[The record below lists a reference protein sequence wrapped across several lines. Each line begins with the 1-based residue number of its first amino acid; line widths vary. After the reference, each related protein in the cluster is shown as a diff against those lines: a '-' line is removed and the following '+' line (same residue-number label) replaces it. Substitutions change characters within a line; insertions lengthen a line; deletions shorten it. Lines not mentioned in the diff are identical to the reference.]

1 MNLQQGIEQAMELF
15 RNGSIDFEG
24 LRHALQQLP
33 PEKREPDPRD
43 DVDRISGMRNLARPL
58 LELGLRRARIEHG
71 DVDVGRAQVLS
82 GVDGR
87 VIETFLGRRTK
98 GAFGSSIANLSDV
111 NGDGTVDGADLG
123 ELLANWTG

>member
-43 DVDRISGMRNLARPL
+43 DDPAYMYVRAELNMSDTTPSVYDLYVAKLVDMEQL
-58 LELGLRRARIEHG
+58 LELEEAVSFDPAAATPPEG
-71 DVDVGRAQVLS
+71 
-82 GVDGR
+82 
-87 VIETFLGRRTK
+87 
-98 GAFGSSIANLSDV
+98 
-111 NGDGTVDGADLG
+111 GADSDRQ
-123 ELLANWTG
+123 